1 MWTDPKRQRAAQMLV
16 LANACWA
23 LSFPTTKALA
33 LLQQPLLPG
42 SSSWFVASWTLA
54 IRFGLAALLLLPL
67 CARTLRALTLAEIE
81 QGLGLGLF
89 GSLGLVFQMDGLAY
103 TSASTSAFLT
113 QFYCLIIPLFVAW
126 RERRPPSW
134 IVVASCLLVIAG
146 VGILSEIDWR
156 SLRIGRGE
164 LETLIGSTIFTG
176 QILWLQ
182 RPKFARNQVGNFT
195 LVMFI
200 VIALACLA
208 LAIAT
213 GNSSDHW
220 LAACRPPGALIS
232 LAILTLFST
241 LGGYLLMNHWQPLL
255 SATQA
260 GLLYC
265 LEPVF
270 ASGFA
275 LFLPGW
281 FSVLCAMNYPNE
293 QLHAGLFLGGG
304 LITLANVLIQLQPAP
319 ALVPRV
325 ES

>member
-1 MWTDPKRQRAAQMLV
+1 MWMDPRGRRAAQMLL

-42 SSSWFVASWTLA
+42 SSSWFIASWTLA
-54 IRFGLAALLLLPL
+54 IRFGLASLLLLPW
-67 CARTLRALTLAEIE
+67 CGRTLRGLSRLELE
-81 QGLGLGLF
+81 QGIGLGLF
-89 GSLGLVFQMDGLAY
+89 ASVGLVFQMDGLAY
-103 TSASTSAFLT
+103 TPASTSAFLT

-134 IVVASCLLVIAG
+134 IVMFSCVLVIAG
-146 VGILSEIDWR
+146 VGILSGVDW
-156 SLRIGRGE
+156 SALRIGRGE

-182 RPKFARNQVGNFT
+182 RPRFARTDPNRFT
-195 LVMFI
+195 LVMFA
-200 VIALACLA
+200 VIALACLG
-208 LAIAT
+208 LAAAT
-213 GNSSDHW
+213 GNRADDW

-232 LAILTLFST
+232 LGILTLFCT
-241 LGGYLLMNHWQPLL
+241 LGGYLLMNRWQPLL
-255 SATQA
+255 TATQA
-260 GLLYC
+260 GLIYC

-270 ASGFA
+270 ASGLA

-281 FSVLCAMNYPNE
+281 FSTLCATDYANE

-304 LITLANVLIQLQPAP
+304 LITAANILIQFQPAP
-319 ALVPRV
+319 AAIQER
-325 ES
+325 